1 MPFTAKQLTWLKT
14 AQQGAGHF
22 EQNSERVAAK
32 AGRLNDIMTKLDGDK
47 ETIREAQNFEVTL
60 ARNEKWFKL
69 PGSGTKMPWMTGDMQ
84 TEIDT
89 RADIRADSGAINAE
103 TLKKLNASFERIL
116 ARQAE
121 MIAAKD
127 KDGKEMFSE
136 EDITR
141 ELWTPLVREGII
153 PSNLVPSRYSQFEK
167 MFKGGA
173 KIYEQKLEEHS
184 ETASKHENT
193 LEAIGFARDVV
204 TLATSIGSN
213 AITLANLNTVAGDAP
228 DKDQISAKQEVLN
241 NQKGQVTGELR
252 TSLGMDANASSEDVI
267 KAAKDAGQYGDQL
280 QKVTNIDSALN
291 SLGDNLSKD
300 ANWVA
305 EQRALFTATT
315 TLLDTG
321 LAAAE
326 KGIVFSEQKGKTAA
340 DKLSFANEAGEMI
353 GEEIKKVLSAGAAFD
368 KSASD
373 RKGDDDHGNIFEGV
387 SGLIDVAM
395 AGGRVSEKILQA
407 TQAPDKDAKQEAVMS
422 IIGTLADSL
431 STAISSGSQLSGTES
446 ATPEI
451 VGEALKAAMIATT
464 DAGTA
469 TKALIDGDYQAFAEA
484 LTGGLAN
491 LASAT
496 GSDAIG
502 DAITGKIQPDQGEL
516 TEEGEAETEGLTPQ
530 QILEKKLKLAGPSAG
545 VQSVEKSM
553 ELLSDDD
560 IMANVN
566 ALLTGGLDKLKKP
579 GRDEKDAEIVKKNTA
594 AALKKIEEEKTGNA
608 LASLKEKLADP
619 KERKAYMD
627 EIEKAAD
634 EEHKALQDLIA
645 EASSPDDPNDEKA
658 VEKSLK
664 AIDTLLADIK
674 ASQMKIKMIETIA
687 SGGVKAV
694 TTIFPATGLAEA
706 IRKLTMDAIALAK
719 KSAEVEKWRK
729 NVNMAEASNSV
740 YYHAIKERHTQAAI
754 QVSQKT
760 LNTFFSVVGVA
771 AEIAR
776 LADATQ
782 ASAGISAGMNMGR
795 ALSDFGYKT
804 YGRAKIIYGW
814 KKYQEARM
822 DPANRKAARAA
833 IAGNS
838 TLAKCVLA
846 YGIVEEKDPI
856 ARQVGR
862 NSGLTPEVLVSSTD
876 VCSAVVRYFE
886 TLYSDDPVVLRR
898 VPKVENWH
906 PCTPDL
912 TLKSWFLF
920 KKAATTRA
928 YPRMARDSCLT
939 PNIDRS
945 IKELHKL
952 CNGDPFKYPE
962 VRDEQLSKP
971 DGMKAVFDYA
981 TQVGT
986 ELDNLKKG
994 LDAYAPVTDKPEDP
1008 KIEKWTAGQ
1017 RHSEMEAVVDAMSAQ
1032 IELVHREITADLKLY
1047 KV

>member
-1 MPFTAKQLTWLKT
+1 MTFTGKQLEWLKS
-14 AQQGAGHF
+14 AQKGAGDF
-22 EQNSERVAAK
+22 AQDAERVAAR

-47 ETIREAQNFEVTL
+47 ETIREAQQFEVTL
-60 ARNEKWFKL
+60 ARNSKRFKL

-89 RADIRADSGAINAE
+89 RADIRADNAEINAE
-103 TLKKLNASFERIL
+103 TLQKLNASFERIL

-121 MIAAKD
+121 MIAAKNKNGD
-127 KDGKEMFSE
+127 PMFSE

-153 PSNLVPSRYSQFEK
+153 PSNIVPSKYSQFEK

-173 KIYEQKLEEHS
+173 KIYEQKLDEHS
-184 ETASKHENT
+184 ETASKHENA

-204 TLATSIGSN
+204 SLTAAIGTN
-213 AITLANLNTVAGDAP
+213 AITLANLDVDAP
-228 DKDQISAKQEVLN
+228 DKDQVSAKQEVLN
-241 NQKGQVTGELR
+241 DQKTQATNELR
-252 TSLGMDANASSEDVI
+252 TSLGMDKNASSEDVI
-267 KAAKDAGQYGDQL
+267 KAAKDAGQYTDQL
-280 QKVTNIDSALN
+280 QKVSNIDGALGKL
-291 SLGDNLSKD
+291 SDNLSKD

-305 EQRALFTATT
+305 EQRTLFTATT

-321 LAAAE
+321 LATAE

-340 DKLSFANEAGEMI
+340 DKLNFANEAGEII

-368 KSASD
+368 KSSSD
-373 RKGDDDHGNIFEGV
+373 RKGDDDHGDVFEGV

-407 TQAPDKDAKQEAVMS
+407 SQAPDEEAKQEAVLS
-422 IIGTLADSL
+422 IVGTLADSL
-431 STAISSGSQLSGTES
+431 STAVSSTAQLTGTES
-446 ATPEI
+446 NTPAI
-451 VGEALKAAMIATT
+451 VGEALKGAMIATT
-464 DAGTA
+464 DAHA
-469 TKALIDGDYQAFAEA
+469 AVKALKDGDYTAFAEA

-502 DAITGKIQPDQGEL
+502 EAITDKIQSDQGEL
-516 TEEGEAETEGLTPQ
+516 TEEGQTEAESLTPQ
-530 QILEKKLKLAGPSAG
+530 QILEKKLKLAGPNAG
-545 VQSVEKSM
+545 VQSVEKTM

-560 IMANVN
+560 VMANVN
-566 ALLTGGLDKLKKP
+566 ELLTKGLDSLKKP
-579 GRDEKDAEIVKKNTA
+579 GRDEKDEEIVKKNTA
-594 AALKKIEEEKTGNA
+594 AALKKIEEEKTGDA
-608 LASLKEKLADP
+608 LANLKQKLADP

-627 EIEKAAD
+627 ELENAAD

-645 EASSPDDPNDEKA
+645 EASSPEDPNDEEA
-658 VEKSLK
+658 VKKSLQ
-664 AIDTLLADIK
+664 AIDVLLADIK
-674 ASQMKIKMIETIA
+674 ASQMKMKMIETIA
-687 SGGVKAV
+687 KGGVKAI
-694 TTIFPATGLAEA
+694 TTIFPVTGLAEA

-719 KSAEVEKWRK
+719 KSAEVEKWRR
-729 NVNMAEASNSV
+729 NVNLAEASNSV
-740 YYHAIKERHTQAAI
+740 YYHAIRERHTQAAI

-782 ASAGISAGMNMGR
+782 ASTGLSAGMNMGR

-804 YGRAKIIYGW
+804 YGRAKIVYGW
-814 KKYQEARM
+814 RKYQEARK

-862 NSGLTPEVLVSSTD
+862 NCGLTPEVLVSSTD

-906 PCTPDL
+906 PCPPDL
-912 TLKSWFLF
+912 TLKTWFLF
-920 KKAATTRA
+920 KTAATNVA
-928 YPRMARDSCLT
+928 YPSMSKDSCLT
-939 PNIDRS
+939 PNIDQS
-945 IKELHKL
+945 LKALHKL
-952 CNGDPFKYPE
+952 CNGDPFNYPE

-971 DGMKAVFDYA
+971 DGVKAVVTFA
-981 TQVGT
+981 EQVDT
-986 ELDNLKKG
+986 ELENLKKALG
-994 LDAYAPVTDKPEDP
+994 AYSPVTGKPEDP
-1008 KIEKWTAGQ
+1008 ERDKWSAGQ
-1017 RHSEMEAVVDAMSAQ
+1017 RHSEMLSVVDAMEAQ

-1047 KV
+1047 QS